1 MGTMA
6 RRSRNANEHFN
17 MVYYLTKHRTEN
29 ALAILCAVVLCGL
42 QVGANMLMMQSFQGI
57 IDRDM
62 RRFLFWTLVLVGVWF
77 LIHGLTGM
85 ETLFRCRAIRNMNN
99 AVRQDIA
106 TLLLQKSYRRFHEQ
120 SVGEYLSQL
129 TNDISQIENLAWN
142 PFFDCIR
149 SAVTVIFSIA
159 ALLTLHWSL
168 LAASIVTTAIM
179 LSVPKLFHRKMEGLG
194 AIAARKQ
201 SLAVSRLKEQLTGY
215 DVLRFFHQEQ
225 RFIRDMEQ
233 AGNQMETPKYR
244 LAYIKG
250 FVGAGMGC
258 VNIVCQML
266 HVALIGVLS
275 VRGII
280 LQGALTGGGNLCGS
294 LSSGLGNMA
303 QDVLSMSSA
312 KPYFEKI
319 SAHAEPSVHAD
330 FSVPAGNAA
339 KKDGKAEAEIPTET
353 MQNGI
358 AMDHVGF
365 CYDKKTVLKGFS
377 AYFEKGGKYALTGP
391 SGCGKSTL
399 LKLILGCLPEYTG
412 SIRLDN
418 RELRDY
424 RPEQLWHQIS
434 YIGQD
439 VFLFHATILDNITLG
454 GAFSKEQIQK
464 ALQDSALEDDLRSL
478 PDGLDTIVGENGG
491 NLSGGQKQRVAI
503 ARALIHNRSVL
514 LVDEGTSALD
524 ESNADR
530 IERNLLSKTD
540 LTLILVSHH
549 LSAEQKKRFSRVYAL
564 SGDS

>member
-6 RRSRNANEHFN
+6 QRSRNANEHFN

-29 ALAILCAVVLCGL
+29 ALPILCAVVLCGL

-85 ETLFRCRAIRNMNN
+85 ETLFRYRAIRNMNN

-168 LAASIVTTAIM
+168 LAASIVTTAVM

-201 SLAVSRLKEQLTGY
+201 SLAVSRLKEQLAGY

-524 ESNADR
+524 EGNADR

-549 LSAEQKKRFSRVYAL
+549 LSEEQKKRFSRVYAL